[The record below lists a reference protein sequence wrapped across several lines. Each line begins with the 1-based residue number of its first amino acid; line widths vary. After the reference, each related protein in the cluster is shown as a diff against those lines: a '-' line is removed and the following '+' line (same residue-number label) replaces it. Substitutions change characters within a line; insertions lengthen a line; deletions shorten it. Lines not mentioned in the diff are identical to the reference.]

1 MSRVPS
7 WFFVLLGAALALGC
21 AKASLSTGGSDGGG
35 DSDGDS
41 DGDAD
46 TDADT
51 DTDTDSDSDTDAD
64 TDTDSDAD
72 ACPFVCISETVC
84 TAQGGTVES
93 SYECTT
99 SGAIC
104 CDLPASD
111 TDTDTDTDTGTDT
124 GTDTDTDTGGVACT
138 SELQCLTAYPNIAC
152 CDNVCVNPLNNTAHC
167 GVCGNDCIATEVG
180 NQCLLGECQCG
191 ITGAC
196 SPPTDCCQ
204 SVLFVWVCDTC
215 Y

>member
-7 WFFVLLGAALALGC
+7 WFFVLLGTALALGC
-21 AKASLSTGGSDGGG
+21 AKASLTTGKSDGGG

-41 DGDAD
+41 DAD
-46 TDADT
+46 TDVDTDIDT
-51 DTDTDSDSDTDAD
+51 DTDTDSDSDAD
-64 TDTDSDAD
+64 T
-72 ACPFVCISETVC
+72 CPFVCISEAVC
-84 TAQGGTVES
+84 TAQSGTVED

-111 TDTDTDTDTGTDT
+111 TDTDTDTDAD
-124 GTDTDTDTGGVACT
+124 TDTDTDTDTDADTDTGGVSCT
-138 SELQCLTAYPNIAC
+138 SDLQCLSAAPNIAC
-152 CDNVCVNPLNNTAHC
+152 CDNVCVNPLNNIANC

-180 NQCLLGECQCG
+180 NQCLLGGCQCG

-204 SVLFVWVCDTC
+204 DVLFVWICDTC